1 MTSTAPPHAQ
11 LVPRP
16 GGCNNTAGG
25 PTVLAN
31 ALRTRRARSTT
42 SSAAVACILG
52 AMVVVVA
59 GCREPAQPSS
69 APGQAAAD
77 REQWSAAVCAD
88 GSVSTI
94 SDGQIRFP
102 NVDNYA
108 SCMSRLP
115 GSGGGVV
122 PILIGEW
129 GNEPTMRQDLAHY
142 KTIRYTASIQHD
154 NKMIV
159 VASIGDTGTATL
171 EPLTDFG
178 FNIAPLH

>member
-1 MTSTAPPHAQ
+1 MTSTAPPHTQ
-11 LVPRP
+11 PVPRP
-16 GGCNNTAGG
+16 GGGNNTAGG
-25 PTVLAN
+25 AAVLAN
-31 ALRTRRARSTT
+31 ALRTARSTT

-52 AMVVVVA
+52 AMVVVA
-59 GCREPAQPSS
+59 GCREPAQPSP

-102 NVDNYA
+102 NVDNHA

-129 GNEPTMRQDLAHY
+129 DNEPTMRQDLAHY

-154 NKMIV
+154 NKLIV